1 MGGRYPLKGRFPL
14 KEIQKMFPDTAVSVL
29 KECFEAL
36 RLYDFVEILEKVKPR
51 SLHPT
56 VSSEEIEK
64 LRRADDRPIKYHS
77 DVTVLIVNN
86 TLGQED
92 IQVNAEKMGTFFKE
106 LKSRNEVTIIS
117 LASSQKSRQF
127 VIELDVRHS
136 GYYSLIKEKVE
147 SVLQQKARLQKE
159 LEKVM
164 QIEKG
169 LKQGRRL
176 ELERKLNEVK
186 QDELGL
192 RNTLESDAIT
202 DRDSERLKE
211 PEKESTEALST
222 AVDELIHNQG

>member
-14 KEIQKMFPDTAVSVL
+14 KEIQKMFPNTAVSVL

-64 LRRADDRPIKYHS
+64 LRRADDRPIKYHN

-92 IQVNAEKMGTFFKE
+92 IQVNAEKMETFFKE

-117 LASSQKSRQF
+117 LASSQKSRQI
-127 VIELDVRHS
+127 VIEVDVRHS

-147 SVLQQKARLQKE
+147 SVLQQKARLGIGE
-159 LEKVM
+159 SNAD
-164 QIEKG
+164 
-169 LKQGRRL
+169 R
-176 ELERKLNEVK
+176 ER
-186 QDELGL
+186 
-192 RNTLESDAIT
+192 A
-202 DRDSERLKE
+202 
-211 PEKESTEALST
+211 
-222 AVDELIHNQG
+222 